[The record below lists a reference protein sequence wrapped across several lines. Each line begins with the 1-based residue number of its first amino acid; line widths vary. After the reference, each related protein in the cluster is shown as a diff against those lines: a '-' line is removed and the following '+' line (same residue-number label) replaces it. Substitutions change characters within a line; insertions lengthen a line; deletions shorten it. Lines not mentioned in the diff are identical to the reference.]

1 MEAISNTVY
10 VLGWWCSWVELQSW
24 SAILGGPQLY
34 MSYLAQKSGCTQYS
48 IVGGIAFWQTF
59 ATKDRFLVTF
69 VPNNIFKWIVS
80 IPCSWIACKSSKAN
94 LTLAIFSNLWLFR
107 SLRGLCC
114 IKRLKIS
121 TVLSPQG
128 RFKHL
133 IKLQYQTSTMLMI
146 NWKLLLRTD
155 QTYIFRAS
163 GMFSDLILNSNPSCK
178 LCLKMTLV
186 MPWRTIKNCWQ
197 LYIKL

>member
-34 MSYLAQKSGCTQYS
+34 MSYLAQKSGCKQYS
-48 IVGGIAFWQTF
+48 IVGRIAFWQTF
-59 ATKDRFLVTF
+59 ATKERFLVTF

-155 QTYIFRAS
+155 QIYIFRAS
-163 GMFSDLILNSNPSCK
+163 GMIPDLILNSNPLANFASRWPW
-178 LCLKMTLV
+178 LCLGEL
-186 MPWRTIKNCWQ
+186 
-197 LYIKL
+197 